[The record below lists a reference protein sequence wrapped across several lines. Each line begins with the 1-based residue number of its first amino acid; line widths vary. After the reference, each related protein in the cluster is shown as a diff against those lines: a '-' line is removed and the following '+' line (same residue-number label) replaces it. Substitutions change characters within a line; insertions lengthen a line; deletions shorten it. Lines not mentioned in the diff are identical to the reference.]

1 MKLDINEI
9 HFVKSA
15 LEVATIKVSDANFA
29 SSLLNK
35 LDKEFERLQKIELKK
50 EESLVS

>member
-15 LEVATIKVSDANFA
+15 LEVATIKVSDARFA
-29 SSLLNK
+29 GDIMVK
-35 LDKEFERLQKIELKK
+35 LEKEFERLQKL
-50 EESLVS
+50 ESSKS